1 VVARRR
7 VAPSA
12 GGTRERAIVSRPH
25 RADRER
31 TGRRPRVSRDRHPAA
46 STSRKRGGGR
56 GTGAVMATGSYE
68 GSLSTEGIPDPR
80 KRRLSRAGVA
90 MRSWPC
96 PRPPTRPN
104 LRQGERA
111 AKLQHPRRWVRR
123 RTNGHRDRGVR
134 GSVVSAPWAQYAH
147 DHLPAREV
155 RGLTNRVDGDPPK

>member
-56 GTGAVMATGSYE
+56 GTGVVMATGSYE
-68 GSLSTEGIPDPR
+68 GSLSTEGTLDRR

-90 MRSWPC
+90 MRSWRC
-96 PRPPTRPN
+96 SRPPTRPN

-123 RTNGHRDRGVR
+123 KANGQRDRGVR
-134 GSVVSAPWAQYAH
+134 GSIVSAPWAQYAH
-147 DHLPAREV
+147 DHISDREV
-155 RGLTNRVDGDPPK
+155 RGVTHRVADDPPK